1 MRLCFL
7 NSLLYLGCSSGLRQ
21 SSERTTNARARL
33 RHVSLSSAV
42 WRGLAHDYVRLSL
55 VMDIRRM
62 FSLGLNIGMKR
73 FELLTPSSQTICA
86 TKLRYIPKIIFDLCL
101 LLTAVLSFFL
111 VLVLA
116 RTIHRLRRAKPSI
129 GYATPSEMYC
139 KCSALRGGA

>member
-111 VLVLA
+111 VLVLVLA
-116 RTIHRLRRAKPSI
+116 RTIHSAKPSI